1 MMVHYNESMDRA
13 MLPLN
18 NMIICGQMCSLKFVG
33 ASLSLLPPLGNSAED
48 AEGVPQGD
56 RKQGSYKVGPDGTA
70 LNSVVNNH

>member
-33 ASLSLLPPLGNSAED
+33 ASLSLLPSLGNSAED
-48 AEGVPQGD
+48 ARVSHRVIESKGYIKCD
-56 RKQGSYKVGPDGTA
+56 RMGK
-70 LNSVVNNH
+70 H